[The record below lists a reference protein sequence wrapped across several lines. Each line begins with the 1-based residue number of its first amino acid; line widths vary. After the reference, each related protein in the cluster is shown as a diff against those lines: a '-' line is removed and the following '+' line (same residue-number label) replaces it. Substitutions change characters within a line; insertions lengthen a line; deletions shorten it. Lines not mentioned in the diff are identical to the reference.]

1 MLRRRSVL
9 NVDFLQSMAKMKT
22 DEVSLT
28 NGKYRRVLLLSC
40 ALERKTYVWLGN
52 NK

>member
-22 DEVSLT
+22 DEV
-28 NGKYRRVLLLSC
+28 C
-40 ALERKTYVWLGN
+40 
-52 NK
+52 